1 MPRQQDKK
9 APADA
14 TDGGFFEEIEH
25 TADVALRCGGPD
37 RASLFRGAAR
47 GMYHLM
53 GIGEVALSPAVEQTV
68 SLAAMDIEGL
78 LVDWL
83 GELAYLAE
91 TRGLVFTGMT
101 FRTLTATRLEAV
113 LAGGQVDGFDLAI
126 KAVTYHRLKVEQT
139 RQGYT
144 ATVVFDV

>member
-1 MPRQQDKK
+1 MHRQQDQK

-53 GIGEVALSPAVEQTV
+53 GIGEMRSPAVEQTV
-68 SLAAMDIEGL
+68 SLEAMDMEGL

-91 TRGLVFTGMT
+91 ARGLVFVEMT
-101 FRTLTATRLEAV
+101 FRTLSATRLEAV
-113 LAGGQVDGFDLAI
+113 LAGGRVDGFDLAI